1 MNKPRLQVL
10 NYSGKP
16 SVYLVMGRMA
26 IEAMLV
32 GSDLSPTHTSECG
45 VVLTTLCVEEYGQDW

>member
-1 MNKPRLQVL
+1 MNKPLPQVL

-32 GSDLSPTHTSECG
+32 GLTYLQPIHLN
-45 VVLTTLCVEEYGQDW
+45 VVLF